1 MSIKTI
7 IMKMKLSLLS
17 IPNLQVTETCGRSAL
32 QGKMQTHGYSLSAF
46 GNRRN
51 YKRMNPDKSRYTSKI
66 CSRELTEIQRFNIIC
81 HFLPLPVFLL
91 S

>member
-32 QGKMQTHGYSLSAF
+32 QGKKCKHMDIHCQPLVIEEKLPK
-46 GNRRN
+46 NE
-51 YKRMNPDKSRYTSKI
+51 SRQI
-66 CSRELTEIQRFNIIC
+66 
-81 HFLPLPVFLL
+81 
-91 S
+91 